1 MPRTTTGRRH
11 EINILIGVAPGL
23 ANVQATC
30 VCGELSA
37 PMRFDLGKAEEDG
50 RQHLL
55 DFAVKGK
62 PSHKGKK

>member
-1 MPRTTTGRRH
+1 
-11 EINILIGVAPGL
+11 
-23 ANVQATC
+23 
-30 VCGELSA
+30 
-37 PMRFDLGKAEEDG
+37 MRFDLGKAEEDG